1 MFSRH
6 KSRAAQ
12 KAQKYLKT
20 FVGRYFSYNGVI
32 LRVKFFELGKDVS
45 QLIDVESQLS
55 ICA

>member
-1 MFSRH
+1 MLDYVF
-6 KSRAAQ
+6 AQ

-32 LRVKFFELGKDVS
+32 LRVKFFELGKEVS